1 MKTIFALALT
11 GALALT
17 ASPAVAL
24 PPQASEKAA
33 HDDSAA
39 REPCKSVSRTHVKG
53 EKGTPF
59 GRCRVVVAQLRKD

>member
-1 MKTIFALALT
+1 MKTIFAFALT

-17 ASPAVAL
+17 ASPTVAL
-24 PPQASEKAA
+24 PQASEKAA